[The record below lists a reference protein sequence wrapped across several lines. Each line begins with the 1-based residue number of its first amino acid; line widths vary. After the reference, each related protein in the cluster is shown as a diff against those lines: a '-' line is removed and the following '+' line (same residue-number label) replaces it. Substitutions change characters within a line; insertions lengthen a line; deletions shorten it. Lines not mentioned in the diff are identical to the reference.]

1 MANSLGAHQ
10 DNSLAEQQLFFGVDS
25 PEAKLQIELEN
36 LYAFKAKALQI
47 VTILI
52 QQRKYSPGKKKKK
65 NPMMDQAPPNVSHHC
80 LFVFPFPFLTNWD

>member
-52 QQRKYSPGKKKKK
+52 QQRNLS
-65 NPMMDQAPPNVSHHC
+65 
-80 LFVFPFPFLTNWD
+80 